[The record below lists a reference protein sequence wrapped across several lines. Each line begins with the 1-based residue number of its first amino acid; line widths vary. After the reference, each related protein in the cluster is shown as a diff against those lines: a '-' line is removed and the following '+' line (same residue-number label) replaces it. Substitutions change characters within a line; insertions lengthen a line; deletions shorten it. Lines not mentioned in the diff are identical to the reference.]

1 MDAAGLVDAGLL
13 ARAAGLL
20 ADRSRAAF
28 CLALLDGRA
37 WTAVE
42 LARHVGV
49 AASTASEHLSTLV
62 AAGLLAEERQ
72 GRHRY
77 LRLAGPG
84 VAQLL
89 EDIGGLTG
97 VPAVPRSLRGAR
109 VAARLA
115 AARTCYDHLAGA
127 LGVAVFD
134 GLVAAGL
141 VDIGTGLSLTASGRE
156 WFATLVGEGALTPRS
171 RPLMRTCLDWTER
184 RSHLGGTLGAALCAE
199 FLARSWVL
207 RRGGER
213 AVDLTPEGVAGIDR
227 LLGRPDQC
235 GLRRADN
242 AAATTTRA
250 APTTAR

>member
-84 VAQLL
+84 VA
-89 EDIGGLTG
+89 
-97 VPAVPRSLRGAR
+97 PAARGHRRAHRGAGR
-109 VAARLA
+109 PAIAARRA
-115 AARTCYDHLAGA
+115 GGGSAGCRPHL
-127 LGVAVFD
+127 L
-134 GLVAAGL
+134 
-141 VDIGTGLSLTASGRE
+141 
-156 WFATLVGEGALTPRS
+156 
-171 RPLMRTCLDWTER
+171 
-184 RSHLGGTLGAALCAE
+184 
-199 FLARSWVL
+199 
-207 RRGGER
+207 
-213 AVDLTPEGVAGIDR
+213 
-227 LLGRPDQC
+227 
-235 GLRRADN
+235 
-242 AAATTTRA
+242 
-250 APTTAR
+250 